1 MIIGHNLRST
11 SRSSFDA
18 NKNGARL
25 ISCRESF
32 LPRNRL
38 PSRKSINTSFLLV
51 VYPSLGNLIKRIV
64 LQKKSQER
72 LSLPE
77 GSTQLH
83 GWCLQQELQE
93 ATDQPRVL
101 ICRADNSHAV
111 VAGLLNL
118 KSAVKPQTSF
128 RFINAKEK
136 INVKL
141 LGCVVLASVVISV
154 SFPLYYWDG
163 RMERYI
169 LSPGI

>member
-1 MIIGHNLRST
+1 M
-11 SRSSFDA
+11 
-18 NKNGARL
+18 L
-25 ISCRESF
+25 IKMEPV
-32 LPRNRL
+32 L
-38 PSRKSINTSFLLV
+38 
-51 VYPSLGNLIKRIV
+51 SLAGNLFFPEIVYHLESLLILASCSLFIPVLEILLKELFYRRKAKRGF
-64 LQKKSQER
+64 LFRKAPHSYT
-72 LSLPE
+72 
-77 GSTQLH
+77 G
-83 GWCLQQELQE
+83 GCLQQELQE

-154 SFPLYYWDG
+154 FFFFPCITGTGGW
-163 RMERYI
+163 R
-169 LSPGI
+169 GIF